1 MIYSP
6 TAIILNTKY
15 VYKCNAIVINMY
27 KQQKFK
33 LRPT

>member
-6 TAIILNTKY
+6 TAIILDTKY
-15 VYKCNAIVINMY
+15 FEKCNAIVIKMY